1 MVITDLVVQKKN
13 PNRFNLFIDD
23 SFYCGVS
30 LSIIAKYKLFNNKD
44 LDSNELEKILFDSL
58 YERLLNRVVNYL
70 SNYRKTEKQAREY
83 IRKLLFEMRG
93 DWFEKDMVLDKDG
106 ITDNIIEFAK
116 GNNLLNDKLFAEE
129 FIKDRMRNKPK
140 SRYLIEAELKQKGI
154 SREIIDEIFG
164 NGDGEMRNE
173 KGEMRRD
180 EFVMLSDEEL
190 IVQLCKKKYGVEKIS
205 GDDRKKIAFFQRK
218 GFSWEVISSIIDI
231 NI

>member
-83 IRKLLFEMRG
+83 IRKLLFEKRG

-116 GNNLLNDKLFAEE
+116 ENSLLNDRLFAEDY
-129 FIKDRMRNKPK
+129 IKDRMINKPR
-140 SRYLIEAELKQKGI
+140 SRFVIESELKQKGI
-154 SREIIDEIFG
+154 ASEIVDEIFG
-164 NGDGEMRNE
+164 NE

-190 IVQLCKKKYGVEKIS
+190 IVQLCKKKYGAEKIS

-218 GFSWEVISSIIDI
+218 GFRGK
-231 NI
+231 